1 MQTSEIP
8 QGQALQA
15 IATPD
20 YSAEGAAPWVVGQNG
35 VRSITVSQLAGP
47 MGWYD
52 VAVIRWSCGRPDQ
65 IHPLHMLDFIQL
77 SEAT

>member
-1 MQTSEIP
+1 MTSKLG
-8 QGQALQA
+8 QGQALRA
-15 IATPD
+15 ISLPD
-20 YSAEGAAPWVVGQNG
+20 YCADGAGPFVAGEGGIH
-35 VRSITVSQLAGP
+35 SITVSKLAGP

-52 VAVIRWSCGRPDQ
+52 VAVIRWNTGRADQ